1 LLSDKIRTLDLPPP
15 LTVESGTSVRQV
27 IETVQR
33 RSAGCVL
40 VVRDDRVIGI
50 MTERDVLM
58 KVVARD
64 VSHDDPVDNFMTK
77 EPFSLAPDDTIAEAI
92 TLMNREGFRNV
103 PIVDATSGKAIAIFR
118 VQDVVN
124 YLAESFPEQVLNLP
138 PRPHQLMK
146 TQDGG

>member
-1 LLSDKIRTLDLPPP
+1 MLSDKIRTLDLPPP
-15 LTVESGTSVRQV
+15 LTVESGTSVRKV

-103 PIVDATSGKAIAIFR
+103 PIVDAASGKAIAIFR

-146 TQDGG
+146 TQDGA